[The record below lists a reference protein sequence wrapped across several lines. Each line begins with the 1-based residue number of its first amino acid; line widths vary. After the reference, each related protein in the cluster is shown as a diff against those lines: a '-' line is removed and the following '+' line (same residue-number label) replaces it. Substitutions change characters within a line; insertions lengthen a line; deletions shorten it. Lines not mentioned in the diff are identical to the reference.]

1 MSLRGERFDCI
12 CETIR
17 QKKKENSHPH
27 PHLIDSFTGVSAFPF
42 HIVTFK
48 KKLSISFEKF

>member
-17 QKKKENSHPH
+17 QKKKENAHPH